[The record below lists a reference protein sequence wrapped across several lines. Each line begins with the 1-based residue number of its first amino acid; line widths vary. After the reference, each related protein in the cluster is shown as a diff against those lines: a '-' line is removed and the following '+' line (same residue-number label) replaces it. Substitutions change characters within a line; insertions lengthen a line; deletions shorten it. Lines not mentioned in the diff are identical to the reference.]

1 MTLYSLAISFAANL
15 IYEKGINC
23 FTMKHAS
30 LYSFRR
36 VKALIA
42 VCALSMLLT
51 PLAFAQGKQD
61 FMLHNAT
68 GVEIHSLYV
77 SPHSTDDWEEDV
89 LGRDTLPSGES
100 VEITFSPKERAAM
113 WDLKV
118 TDKDGDSI
126 EWENLNLLEISE
138 VTLHYKD
145 GRAWADLK

>member
-1 MTLYSLAISFAANL
+1 M
-15 IYEKGINC
+15 
-23 FTMKHAS
+23 
-30 LYSFRR
+30 
-36 VKALIA
+36 KALIA
-42 VCALSMLLT
+42 LCALSMMLT

-61 FMLHNAT
+61 FTLHNQT

-77 SPHSTDDWEEDV
+77 SPHSADDWEEDI

-100 VEITFSPKERAAM
+100 VDITFSPKEKAAM

-118 TDKDGDSI
+118 TDKEGNSI
-126 EWENLNLLEISE
+126 VWENLNLLEISE

>member
-1 MTLYSLAISFAANL
+1 MKYLSLN
-15 IYEKGINC
+15 
-23 FTMKHAS
+23 
-30 LYSFRR
+30 SFRQL
-36 VKALIA
+36 KALVA
-42 VCALSMLLT
+42 VCALSMMLT

-61 FMLHNAT
+61 FTLHNAT

-77 SPHSTDDWEEDV
+77 SPHSTDDWEDDV

-100 VEITFSPKERAAM
+100 VDITFSPKEKAAM

-118 TDKDGDSI
+118 TDKEGNSI
-126 EWENLNLLEISE
+126 VWENLNLLEISE